1 MQESQVD
8 IRWVIIPVNYL
19 MMDPSRHYG
28 QMASVSE
35 SLVENDEHSLSVRH
49 ICNPNL
55 RFEVLSG
62 N

>member
-1 MQESQVD
+1 MQESQAN

-19 MMDPSRHYG
+19 MMNPSRHYG

-35 SLVENDEHSLSVRH
+35 SLVENDEHSL
-49 ICNPNL
+49 NL
-55 RFEVLSG
+55 RLEVLSG